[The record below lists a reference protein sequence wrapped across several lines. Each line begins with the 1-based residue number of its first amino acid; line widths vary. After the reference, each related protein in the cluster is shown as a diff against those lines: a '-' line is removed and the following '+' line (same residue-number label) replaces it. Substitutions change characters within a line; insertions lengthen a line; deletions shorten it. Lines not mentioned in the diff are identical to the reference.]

1 MTLPTGQMDPTPKRM
16 PIRERG
22 LTILIVGF
30 CTAAGLLVAAIFT
43 VLIVSVTNLRN
54 DSASGH
60 RASDLLTASATVEGA
75 VLDLE
80 TGLRGYLIT
89 HRVSFLEPY
98 QAARAR
104 LPDELAALAR
114 LAEDATERAQARQ
127 IRSAITSY
135 INTYA
140 QPLLARSG
148 RLSRGAEM
156 ALTARGKRLVDRLR
170 PQFTALTGGEM
181 ALRAEQRS
189 ASASESHRAIV
200 AAAMGLAGSV
210 LLLTALALYL
220 VLRFIGPTRAVAT
233 AARSLTDDQLDVRVP
248 EVGIGEVAL
257 LARSFNRMAARLEG
271 RDTELTSA
279 RRQLERAVEEARE
292 ASAMKSNFLANM
304 SHEIRTPLNGV
315 IGMIE
320 LLSETG
326 LSEEQRGYVSVARAS
341 SDSLMTVVND
351 VLDIAKIEA
360 GRLEIEHRDFDLHDL
375 VESACEMV
383 AAIAVAKGIE
393 LQSFVPDHVPRVVRG
408 DRMRVSQVLA
418 NLLSNAVKF
427 TARGEVVLE
436 VGPAEPVEGRV
447 PITFAVRD
455 TGIGIAPGRVD
466 ELFEPFTQA
475 DAGTTRAY
483 GGTGLG
489 LAITREL
496 TRMMDGT
503 ISVQSRPRHGSTF
516 LVTIPFGRSQRKLRP
531 PVPKHELRGLHVLI
545 VDDNATN
552 RRIFEAYA
560 SSWGMRPV
568 LADGA
573 GAAMAELED
582 AVSHGDP
589 FDVALLDL
597 HMPEVS
603 GLDLARE
610 ITGLE
615 RLHTTRL
622 ILLSSS
628 DPAVGED
635 ASAGIAH
642 MLGKP
647 VRQSRLLDAISTVMS
662 GPVDPRPRRSRDR
675 LAAGGTDRR
684 PRRIL
689 VAEDQPVN
697 WMLVERLLAK
707 RGHAAFNA
715 PNGQQAIEMLSA
727 GGFHLVL
734 MDCQMP
740 LLDGYAA
747 TGEIRRREGDGGTH
761 LPIVAMTAHAMEGDR
776 DRCLSAGMDDYMAK
790 PITSEAI
797 DEMLERWLPADE
809 NGRPSELDGNRMEEL
824 RMLFPEGETA
834 DIIGQLQSEVES
846 QLLRLSVALVADD
859 GAEAGEAAHRILSS
873 ARLVGAEGLAARA
886 SELQAVAK
894 QDLPGARAAADALR
908 ERWLAV
914 SAALELERTASR

>member
-1 MTLPTGQMDPTPKRM
+1 MTPPAGQIDLIPKRM

-30 CTAAGLLVAAIFT
+30 CAAAGLLVAAIFT

-54 DSASGH
+54 DSASGR
-60 RASDLLTASATVEGA
+60 RASDLLTASANVEGA
-75 VLDLE
+75 VLNLE

-89 HRVSFLEPY
+89 HRDSFLEPY
-98 QAARAR
+98 RAGRAR
-104 LPDELAALAR
+104 LPGELAALAR
-114 LAEDATERAQARQ
+114 LAEDATEREQAHS
-127 IRSAITSY
+127 ISAAITSY
-135 INTYA
+135 IDDYA
-140 QPLLARSG
+140 EPIVAAGGL
-148 RLSRGAEM
+148 LSRRAEV
-156 ALTARGKRLVDRLR
+156 AITVRGKSFVDRLR
-170 PQFTALTGGEM
+170 SQFTALTGSEM
-181 ALRAEQRS
+181 ALREAQRS
-189 ASASESHRAIV
+189 GASSESHRAIV
-200 AAAMGLAGSV
+200 TATMGLAGSV

-233 AARSLTDDQLDVRVP
+233 AARSLTDDRLDVRVP
-248 EVGIGEVAL
+248 EVGIGEVAM
-257 LARSFNRMAARLEG
+257 LARSFNRMAARLES

-279 RRQLERAVEEARE
+279 RLQLEQAVAEARK

-315 IGMIE
+315 VGMID

-326 LSEEQRGYVSVARAS
+326 LNEEQRGYVSVAKAS
-341 SDSLMTVVND
+341 SASLMTVVSD

-393 LQSFVPDHVPRVVRG
+393 LQSFVPDDVPRFVRG
-408 DRMRVSQVLA
+408 DRMRVGQVLA

-436 VGPAEPVEGRV
+436 VGLAEAVEKRV

-455 TGIGIAPGRVD
+455 TGIGIAPERVD

-475 DAGTTRAY
+475 EAGTTRAY

-503 ISVQSRPRHGSTF
+503 ISVDSRLRHGSTF
-516 LVTIPFGRSQRKLRP
+516 LVTIPFGRSRRRLRP
-531 PVPKHELRGLHVLI
+531 ALPKAELRGLHVLI

-552 RRIFEAYA
+552 RRIFEAYTSA
-560 SSWGMRPV
+560 WGMRPA

-573 GAAMAELED
+573 NAALDELED
-582 AVSHGDP
+582 AVRRGDP

-597 HMPEVS
+597 NMPEVS
-603 GLDLARE
+603 GLELARAV
-610 ITGLE
+610 TAQE
-615 RLHTTRL
+615 RLHATRM
-622 ILLSSS
+622 ILLTSS
-628 DPAVGED
+628 DPSVGED
-635 ASAGIAH
+635 ASTGIARV
-642 MLGKP
+642 LGKP
-647 VRQSRLLDAISTVMS
+647 VRQSRLLDAITSVMS
-662 GPVDPRPRRSRDR
+662 GTV
-675 LAAGGTDRR
+675 DRR
-684 PRRIL
+684 PRRTRDHLRAAADGRPGRIL

-715 PNGQQAIEMLSA
+715 TNGRQAIEMVA
-727 GGFHLVL
+727 TEGFDLVL

-740 LLDGYAA
+740 VIDGYAA
-747 TGEIRRREGDGGTH
+747 TREIRRHEGDDGVRV
-761 LPIVAMTAHAMEGDR
+761 PIVAMTANAMEGDR
-776 DRCLSAGMDDYMAK
+776 DLCLAAGMDDYLAK

-797 DEMLERWLPADE
+797 DEILARWLPSEE
-809 NGRPSELDGNRMEEL
+809 NGVPAEIDGNRMDEL

-834 DIIGQLQSEVES
+834 DIIDQLQSEVEA
-846 QLLRLSVALVADD
+846 QLRRLSSALSADD

-886 SELQAVAK
+886 SELQAVAE

-914 SAALELERTASR
+914 SAALESERSASR